1 MHADDADKRRAEELP
16 VAQHSGCMLR
26 PVLKGDSHCPIDLS
40 AQLAAIVLERLRQ
53 RWNFG
58 WPAADFAEQGSD
70 EAVPRWA
77 WDANTICQGWILEH
91 DGARWAR
98 ARDSSTNAR
107 GTDSGKNI
115 RVE

>member
-1 MHADDADKRRAEELP
+1 LPNPKGLPSSLVQLRTAVWTGDARVTR
-16 VAQHSGCMLR
+16 
-26 PVLKGDSHCPIDLS
+26 
-40 AQLAAIVLERLRQ
+40 
-53 RWNFG
+53 
-58 WPAADFAEQGSD
+58 PAADFAEQGSD

-107 GTDSGKNI
+107 GTDSGKKHPRRMTLSDRFI
-115 RVE
+115 KD